1 MKMENNQDLNIAKE
15 DDNMDSSQQLQVVKK
30 EDVII
35 GDLEEMELTSKSY
48 KIKTKKTKKFWN
60 KTLIRIFFM
69 IIVFYVL
76 LLFLYPYLTNIQRIN
91 VRLMTQQ
98 NGNLGLNQNYERVD
112 PNDKNYTYI
121 PIVGTDDIHGNIFPK
136 INNLK
141 IGNETLTYKTGG
153 LEFMTR
159 YINILREEFGANR
172 VLYFDGGDYYQGGI
186 ASVIFDGEII
196 QDYFNIIGLNGSTVG
211 NHEFDYSRH
220 WIESKIEKAKY
231 KVLINN
237 IKDNSTQQKGGALGE
252 NQETSHLY
260 TINLENGDIIKIG
273 VIGLSFNMKND
284 KKLPNTWGNRDSWDN
299 ITFYSYIE
307 ELEQESNKLRQN
319 GASAVIALTHFGL
332 VCNQT
337 LAMKLD
343 MYNISSIQGECYRE
357 DEDSVLYKLLD
368 VLKPGILDAII
379 GGDTHMEMHHWEKDI
394 PMMSVPKL
402 AKYLNI
408 MYLPFQKG
416 YDGKY
421 YLVPDQVKIEGPL
434 PACEKIFKNYQH
446 CDLIS
451 SKQYEEAGELINY
464 SWHGKRIERDQM
476 MQPIYDKYYQRY
488 KDYAEQK
495 IVTFQGF
502 DKIRVDKS
510 GDCIL
515 CNTYLDAIKE
525 IKNADFAIIN
535 RGIFPEA
542 LVPSTLTRED
552 FYNQMPYLDRIC
564 TIDITGE
571 ELKKIVGTV
580 QSVGKSYYPSSSLKQ
595 TINIDDLGNKNV
607 TKIEIYVNDEPIPI
621 EDERVYKMASSMYV
635 LSETSG
641 EDFAKGESFKII
653 HEKAINHEIKCS
665 DRTMDDEMAE
675 FFKGRGT
682 IDLSSKFNPEKPRI
696 IEIIE

>member
-141 IGNETLTYKTGG
+141 IGKETLTYKTGG
-153 LEFMTR
+153 LEFMAR

-196 QDYFNIIGLNGSTVG
+196 QDYFNTIGLNGSTVG

-260 TINLENGDIIKIG
+260 TINLDNGDIIKIG

-580 QSVGKSYYPSSSLKQ
+580 QSAGKSYYPSSSLKQ

>member
-1 MKMENNQDLNIAKE
+1 MKMENNQDINIAKE

-69 IIVFYVL
+69 IIAFYVL
-76 LLFLYPYLTNIQRIN
+76 ILFLYPYLTNIQRIN

-141 IGNETLTYKTGG
+141 IGKETLTYKTGG
-153 LEFMTR
+153 LEFMAR

-196 QDYFNIIGLNGSTVG
+196 QDYFNTIGLNGSTVG

-260 TINLENGDIIKIG
+260 TINLDNGDIIKIG

-580 QSVGKSYYPSSSLKQ
+580 QSAGKSYYPSSSLKQ

>member
-1 MKMENNQDLNIAKE
+1 MKMENSQDLNIAKE

-69 IIVFYVL
+69 IITFYVL
-76 LLFLYPYLTNIQRIN
+76 ILFLYPYLTNIQRIN

-153 LEFMTR
+153 LEFMAR

-237 IKDNSTQQKGGALGE
+237 IKDNSTQQKGGALGD

-343 MYNISSIQGECYRE
+343 MYNISSIQGECFRD

-368 VLKPGILDAII
+368 VLNPGIIDAII
-379 GGDTHMEMHHWEKDI
+379 GGDTHMEMHHWQKGI
-394 PMMSVPKL
+394 PMMSLPEL

>member
-69 IIVFYVL
+69 IIAFYVL
-76 LLFLYPYLTNIQRIN
+76 ILFLYPYLTNIQRIN

-141 IGNETLTYKTGG
+141 IGKETLTYKTGG
-153 LEFMTR
+153 LEFMAR
-159 YINILREEFGANR
+159 YINILREEFGSNR

-580 QSVGKSYYPSSSLKQ
+580 QSAGKSYYPSSSLKQ

>member
-153 LEFMTR
+153 LEFMAR

-237 IKDNSTQQKGGALGE
+237 IKDNSTQQKGGALGD